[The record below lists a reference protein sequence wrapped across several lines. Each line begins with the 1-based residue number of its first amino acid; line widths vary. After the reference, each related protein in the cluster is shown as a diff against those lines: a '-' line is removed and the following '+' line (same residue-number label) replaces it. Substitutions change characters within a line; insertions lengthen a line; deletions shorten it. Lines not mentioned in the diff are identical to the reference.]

1 VRLPDP
7 RFDRDRVPAGAVRL
21 TLLMVV
27 TPGGYPRP
35 SDRKRLE
42 VEVKADPWAGFAFR
56 SPGENVPVEA
66 GLGELGS
73 RHDHDEDDR
82 GPIDN
87 GFLVTTWW
95 PTPSTAVLRPEGE
108 LDLASASDLR
118 HELFTVIEGG
128 ADAVVVDL
136 ETTTFIDSM
145 TIGVLLGAVRRLQQ
159 HGGELRIACAD
170 PNIRRIFEITL
181 LDRVFA
187 IHPSCEAALGRSA
200 GDTSPN

>member
-1 VRLPDP
+1 MTR
-7 RFDRDRVPAGAVRL
+7 GQ
-21 TLLMVV
+21 
-27 TPGGYPRP
+27 
-35 SDRKRLE
+35 SDT
-42 VEVKADPWAGFAFR
+42 
-56 SPGENVPVEA
+56 VEA

-73 RHDHDEDDR
+73 RNDHDEHDR
-82 GPIDN
+82 ARIDG
-87 GFLVTTWW
+87 GFLVTTSW
-95 PTPSTAVLRPEGE
+95 PDPSTVVLRPEGE

-128 ADAVVVDL
+128 ADTVVVDL

-159 HGGELRIACAD
+159 RGGELRIACAD

>member
-1 VRLPDP
+1 MEQLTTSWPD
-7 RFDRDRVPAGAVRL
+7 
-21 TLLMVV
+21 
-27 TPGGYPRP
+27 
-35 SDRKRLE
+35 
-42 VEVKADPWAGFAFR
+42 
-56 SPGENVPVEA
+56 
-66 GLGELGS
+66 
-73 RHDHDEDDR
+73 
-82 GPIDN
+82 
-87 GFLVTTWW
+87 
-95 PTPSTAVLRPEGE
+95 PSTAVLRPEGE

-118 HELFTVIEGG
+118 HELFTVIAGG
-128 ADAVVVDL
+128 ADTIVVDL

-159 HGGELRIACAD
+159 RGGELRIACAD